1 MLQGECARR
10 RTPLAE
16 RSLMSRSR
24 CKNPVHG
31 VTTAASE
38 AYDKARWHRAFRRAE
53 NQRLATRPDSE
64 PHHIREFSDPWSMQ
78 KDGKYWWGTAGKGAS
93 WMRK

>member
-1 MLQGECARR
+1 
-10 RTPLAE
+10 
-16 RSLMSRSR
+16 MSRSR
-24 CKNPVHG
+24 RKTPIHG

-53 NQRLATRPDSE
+53 NQRLATNPDSE
-64 PHHIREFSDPWSMQ
+64 PRHVREFSDPWSMQ
-78 KDGKYWWGTAGKGAS
+78 KDGKYWCGTAGNSAR